1 MLVWNFR
8 HGVDG
13 VVKDNGTRL
22 GVRERKNI
30 NCSHKIAESVCLF
43 LIDFSSYMENNTIM
57 MEGMNHV

>member
-1 MLVWNFR
+1 M
-8 HGVDG
+8 
-13 VVKDNGTRL
+13 VKGNGTRL